1 MKGRLPAS
9 ERRAAVVDTACQVF
23 ARYSYR
29 GATTAEIAREAG
41 ITEPILYRHFDSKQ
55 ALYFACIDEAWAH
68 VRRASEDAME
78 AEDDPRAWMAAL
90 ARAFF
95 EFGEQRSPVAFSA
108 SAARRARFAS
118 LWLQALTESGDEP
131 EVRRFLRRHLRE
143 VHDFVEGV
151 LRRCQEAGA
160 VPAERD
166 ARAEAWIFVAV
177 GLLTAVTGRLGG
189 LQEGDLERIRAARR
203 TWLTTS

>member
-23 ARYSYR
+23 ARHSYR

-95 EFGEQRSPVAFSA
+95 EFGEQRSPV
-108 SAARRARFAS
+108 AS

-203 TWLTTS
+203 TWLTGS

>member
-23 ARYSYR
+23 ARHSYR

-68 VRRASEDAME
+68 VRRASEDAMK

-95 EFGEQRSPVAFSA
+95 EFGEQRSPV
-108 SAARRARFAS
+108 AS

-203 TWLTTS
+203 TWLTGS

>member
-23 ARYSYR
+23 ARHSYR

-95 EFGEQRSPVAFSA
+95 EFGEQRSPVA
-108 SAARRARFAS
+108 S

-143 VHDFVEGV
+143 VHDFVESV
-151 LRRCQEAGA
+151 LRRCQKAGA

-203 TWLTTS
+203 TWLTGS

>member
-23 ARYSYR
+23 ARNSYR

-41 ITEPILYRHFDSKQ
+41 VTEPILYRHFDSKQ
-55 ALYFACIDEAWAH
+55 ALYFACIDEAWAQ
-68 VRRASEDAME
+68 VRRASEDALE
-78 AEDDPRAWMAAL
+78 VEDDPRAWMAAL

-95 EFGEQRSPVAFSA
+95 EFGEQRSPVA
-108 SAARRARFAS
+108 S
-118 LWLQALTESGDEP
+118 LWLQALTESGHEP

-189 LQEGDLERIRAARR
+189 LQEGDLERIRASRR
-203 TWLTTS
+203 TWLTGS